1 MKERIEEL
9 RKLLNEHNHAYY
21 VLHES
26 NVSDQQFD
34 AWMKELEAMEEM
46 YPQWRDVNS
55 PTQRVGGDLSEKFEK
70 VSHQRPML
78 SLTNTY
84 SEEEIVD
91 WVKRIDESIGGEL
104 EFVMELKYD
113 GVAIS
118 LLYEDGQL
126 KQALTRGDGTVGED
140 VTQNIRTIGSIPL
153 VLKGNYPSSFEIR
166 GEVFL
171 PRAAFQKMNAERAE
185 QGLELYANPRN
196 TASGS
201 LKLLD
206 SKEVAKRPLDAMMY
220 FVLGDNGMADEHFQ
234 SVAEAGSWGFHV
246 PAPDKK
252 QIGTAKEVNGIME
265 FIRYWDVARKDLPFD
280 IDGIVLKVNKRNLW
294 DELGM
299 TAKSPR
305 WAVAY
310 KFKAEAVSTLLHQIT
325 YQVGRT
331 GAITPVANLEPVLIA
346 GTMVKR
352 ASLHNADQIAKLD
365 VREGDHVWVEK
376 GGEIIPK
383 ITHVDLAFPRGSEN
397 AHVYLQNC
405 PICQTPLIR
414 LEVEAQHYCPNAQ
427 GCDPQI
433 IGKLE
438 HFVSRKA
445 MNIEGLGSE
454 TLSGLFYLQK
464 IREVKDLYTLNWD
477 ECEGLEF
484 STEDELTGEVKKRSL
499 QAKSIANL
507 KSALEASKQ
516 VPFERVLF
524 ALGIR
529 HVGETVA
536 KKIARTLGSM
546 EALQNASMET
556 LLSIDE
562 VGEKIAQS
570 ILSHLSDPNHLEI
583 IRQLDLCGLQMRC
596 DLEGNQMMSEVL
608 KGKTFVVS
616 GVFEKFGRDEVKQW
630 IESHGGK
637 VSGSISSKTSYLL
650 AGAESG
656 PAKQKKA
663 EDLGVQIISEQAL
676 IEMVG
681 ES

>member
-1 MKERIEEL
+1 MKARIEEL
-9 RKLLNEHNHAYY
+9 RKLLNEYNHAYY

-26 NVSDQQFD
+26 KVSDAQFD
-34 AWMKELEAMEEM
+34 AWMKELEALEEM
-46 YPQWRDVNS
+46 YPQWYDVNS

-70 VSHQRPML
+70 VAHQRPML

-84 SEEEIVD
+84 SEDEIVD

-118 LLYEDGQL
+118 LFYEDGEL
-126 KQALTRGDGTVGED
+126 EQALTRGDGSVGED
-140 VTQNIRTIGSIPL
+140 VTLNIRTIGSIPL
-153 VLKGNYPSSFEIR
+153 VLNGNCPSSFEIR

-171 PRAAFQKMNAERAE
+171 PKAAFQKMNAERAE
-185 QGLELYANPRN
+185 QGLDLYANPRN

-206 SKEVAKRPLDAMMY
+206 SREVAKRPLDAMMY
-220 FVLGDNGMADEHFQ
+220 FVLGDNGIADEHFQ
-234 SVAEAGSWGFHV
+234 SVLDAGHWGFHV

-252 QIGTAKEVNGIME
+252 QIATAIDVNGIME

-383 ITHVDLAFPRGSEN
+383 ITHVDLAFPRGAERVHS
-397 AHVYLQNC
+397 YIQNC
-405 PICQTPLIR
+405 PICQSPLIR
-414 LEVEAQHYCPNAQ
+414 MEGEAQHYCPNTEN
-427 GCDPQI
+427 CDPQI

-464 IREVKDLYTLNWD
+464 IRDIKDIYALNWD
-477 ECEGLEF
+477 DCEGLEF
-484 STEDELTGEVKKRSL
+484 SSEDELTGEVKKRSL

-507 KSALEASKQ
+507 KSALETSKQ

-562 VGEKIAQS
+562 VGGKIAQS
-570 ILSHLSDPNHLEI
+570 ILSYMGDARNCDV
-583 IRQLDLCGLQMRC
+583 IRQLALFGLQMSC
-596 DLEGNQMMSEVL
+596 DAEGTQLASDVL
-608 KGKTFVVS
+608 KGKT
-616 GVFEKFGRDEVKQW
+616 
-630 IESHGGK
+630 
-637 VSGSISSKTSYLL
+637 
-650 AGAESG
+650 
-656 PAKQKKA
+656 
-663 EDLGVQIISEQAL
+663 
-676 IEMVG
+676 
-681 ES
+681 

>member
-1 MKERIEEL
+1 
-9 RKLLNEHNHAYY
+9 
-21 VLHES
+21 
-26 NVSDQQFD
+26 
-34 AWMKELEAMEEM
+34 M
-46 YPQWRDVNS
+46 YPQWHDVNS

-70 VSHQRPML
+70 VAHQRPML

-84 SEEEIVD
+84 SEDEIVD

-118 LLYEDGQL
+118 LFYEDGQL
-126 KQALTRGDGTVGED
+126 KQALTRGDGSVGED
-140 VTQNIRTIGSIPL
+140 VTLNIRTIGSIPL
-153 VLKGNYPSSFEIR
+153 VLNGNYPSSFEIR

-171 PRAAFQKMNAERAE
+171 PKAAFQKMNAERAE

-206 SKEVAKRPLDAMMY
+206 SREVAKRPLDAMMY
-220 FVLGDNGMADEHFQ
+220 FVLGDKGIADEHFQ
-234 SVAEAGSWGFHV
+234 SVLDAGHWGFHV

-252 QIGTAKEVNGIME
+252 QIATAKDVNGIME

-310 KFKAEAVSTLLHQIT
+310 KFKAESVSTLLHQIT

-383 ITHVDLAFPRGSEN
+383 ITHVDLTFPRGAERVHS
-397 AHVYLQNC
+397 YIQNC
-405 PICQTPLIR
+405 PICQSPLIR
-414 LEVEAQHYCPNAQ
+414 MEGEAQHYCPNTEN
-427 GCDPQI
+427 CDPQI

-464 IREVKDLYTLNWD
+464 IRDIKDIYALNWD
-477 ECEGLEF
+477 DCEGLEF
-484 STEDELTGEVKKRSL
+484 SSEDELTGEVKKRSL

-507 KSALEASKQ
+507 KSALEASKK

-562 VGEKIAQS
+562 VGGKIAQS
-570 ILSHLSDPNHLEI
+570 ILSYMGDARNCDV
-583 IRQLDLCGLQMRC
+583 IRQLGLFGLQMKC
-596 DLEGNQMMSEVL
+596 DSEGTQLTSEVL

-663 EDLGVQIISEQAL
+663 EELGVEVISEQAL